1 VIRNIPHLVRRAV
14 TSLSNHEPTPARVA
28 TAREV
33 LRDGEFA
40 VWSSMQARDRR
51 HSLDVLARFDMLCPV
66 AERSERAAALLH
78 DVGKAASPLGWA
90 GRVLATVVGGRTD
103 AMRTY
108 LDHERIGAAMITAV
122 SEPRT
127 VDLVGGGCTDERA
140 DALRRA
146 DGA

>member
-1 VIRNIPHLVRRAV
+1 MIRNVLHLVRRAV
-14 TSLSNHEPTPARVA
+14 TSLSNHEPSPARVA

-51 HSLDVLARFDMLCPV
+51 HSLDVLARFDRLCPV

-90 GRVLATVVGGRTD
+90 GRVAATLLGGRTA
-103 AMRTY
+103 AMRLY
-108 LDHERIGAAMITAV
+108 LDHERIGAAMLRPV
-122 SEPRT
+122 SDPRT
-127 VDLVGGGCTDERA
+127 VELVAGLSRDEA
-140 DALRRA
+140 AEALRRA
-146 DGA
+146 DDV